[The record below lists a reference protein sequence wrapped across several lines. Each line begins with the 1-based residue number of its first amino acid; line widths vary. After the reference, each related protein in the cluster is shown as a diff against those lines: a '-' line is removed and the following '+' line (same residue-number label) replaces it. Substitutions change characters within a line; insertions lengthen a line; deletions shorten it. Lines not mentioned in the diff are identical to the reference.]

1 MLRNLKFYLMAYLTK
16 VRTGKRYVSG
26 WRRTLV
32 QINTHS
38 VLPYM
43 HFFLLI
49 AELLLLCPRKSIWAV
64 S

>member
-1 MLRNLKFYLMAYLTK
+1 MLRKLNFYLMAYLTK
-16 VRTGKRYVSG
+16 VRTGNRYISG
-26 WRRTLV
+26 RRTLV
-32 QINTHS
+32 QINTYS